1 MRSLAGRLKLQ
12 VIVPDDKPACSGK
25 ELTMWVFDGEE
36 WTEEG
41 GSASDRKGE
50 TVLPMYDRSMPE
62 LQVIEIEQVHP
73 TTPRTNYIPVP
84 LP

>member
-1 MRSLAGRLKLQ
+1 
-12 VIVPDDKPACSGK
+12 
-25 ELTMWVFDGEE
+25 MWVFDGEE

-41 GSASDRKGE
+41 GSASNRKPE
-50 TVLPMYDRSMPE
+50 TALPKFDEMMPE
-62 LQVIEIEQVHP
+62 LQVIEIEHVP